1 MSFLMFG
8 AKRRIRI
15 GVFGATTDS
24 TASRVFLLWI
34 PLILFLIFLLF
45 PFYWTFLTSI
55 KSDAELHSLKVTYWA
70 AQPSFQAYEHLFN
83 QFNFLHPMKNSL
95 IVAAITTVVSLTVST
110 LAAYSFSR
118 FRFAGRKPLMV
129 LFLTNNMFPNVLL
142 LIPLFTIMRQLKLL
156 YTPWAL
162 VLSYTTFTIPFSVW
176 LMNGYLND
184 IPMALEEAAMID
196 GANRAKAF
204 VKVILPVLLPCLLAT
219 GVYIFMQSWNEY
231 TFAVL
236 FTNEKNRT
244 IPVALK
250 MLVGQLGVQWD
261 LITAGGIIT
270 VIPVC
275 IMFFFAQKRLV
286 AGLTAGAVKG

>member
-1 MSFLMFG
+1 MSKKYKLP
-8 AKRRIRI
+8 R
-15 GVFGATTDS
+15 ATTES
-24 TASRVFLLWI
+24 TASRVFLLWV

-45 PFYWTFLTSI
+45 PFYWTFVTSI
-55 KSDAELHSLKVTYWA
+55 KSDAELHSLTVNYWPA
-70 AQPSFQAYEHLFN
+70 EPTFQAYSHLFG
-83 QFNFLHPMKNSL
+83 QYNFLHPMKNSL
-95 IVAAITTVVSLTVST
+95 VVAVITTLISLSVST
-110 LAAYSFSR
+110 LAAYAFSR
-118 FRFAGRKPLMV
+118 FRFVGRKPLMV
-129 LFLTNNMFPNVLL
+129 LFLTNNMFPTVLL
-142 LIPLFTIMRQLKLL
+142 LIPLFTIMRKMGLL
-156 YTPWAL
+156 YNPASL

-176 LMNGYLND
+176 LLTGYLND
-184 IPMALEEAAMID
+184 LPIALEEAAMID
-196 GANRAKAF
+196 GANRAQGF
-204 VKVILPVLLPCLLAT
+204 LRIVLPLLLPCMLAT

-236 FTNEKNRT
+236 FTNETSRT
-244 IPVALK
+244 IPVSLK